1 MRGSE
6 ERRWR
11 SKGGWT
17 DKYEDFLLLGTKG
30 VGEYAAKL
38 MYFELHIFRT
48 LPLLHRLDEYH
59 VR

>member
-11 SKGGWT
+11 NKGGWT

-30 VGEYAAKL
+30 VGGIRCEIDV
-38 MYFELHIFRT
+38 F
-48 LPLLHRLDEYH
+48 
-59 VR
+59 